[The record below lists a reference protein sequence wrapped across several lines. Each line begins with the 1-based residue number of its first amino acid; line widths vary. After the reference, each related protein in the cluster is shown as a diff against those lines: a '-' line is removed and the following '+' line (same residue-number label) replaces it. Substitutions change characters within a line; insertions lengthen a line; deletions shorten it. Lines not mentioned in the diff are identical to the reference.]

1 MIWLLVLCSCFYYF
15 SLLALLCLL
24 KDKDKQRIPIKR
36 INGEAN
42 VEENEEAFLKRNEG
56 GCIWGKGS

>member
-1 MIWLLVLCSCFYYF
+1 
-15 SLLALLCLL
+15 LLALLCLL